1 MELSPQLLL
10 WLSSASASIHC
21 LQSPSTI
28 IRLSL
33 LVLVSIIFGFLALS
47 KCDLAFR
54 VLPWASRATIAN
66 ATHLYCQ
73 LPHHNSILS
82 SHLVVWSKPELIFL
96 FSTLKYWILFLE
108 LLQSSLSSV
117 WAWIRIGCFAHL
129 GCYCG
134 LTFYFSVSKWNLRQY
149 LLVE

>member
-28 IRLSL
+28 IRLKPTC
-33 LVLVSIIFGFLALS
+33 FGLHYFWFPRFI
-47 KCDLAFR
+47 KVWPC
-54 VLPWASRATIAN
+54 LPWASRATIVN

-73 LPHHNSILS
+73 LPHHNSFLS

-129 GCYCG
+129 GCYSG
-134 LTFYFSVSKWNLRQY
+134 LLIIFQY
-149 LLVE
+149 PNEI